1 MVLQILYERSQNR
14 AGLKKKEAAKLNLS
28 LLLMISGCQ
37 TEDMLFLKRGSVCVI
52 IGKKKMLQTP
62 SKMIWIKNDR
72 ERLPE
77 NLGYR
82 QKRKIQEDQTE
93 QVTCYADPSTWEQT

>member
-1 MVLQILYERSQNR
+1 
-14 AGLKKKEAAKLNLS
+14 
-28 LLLMISGCQ
+28 
-37 TEDMLFLKRGSVCVI
+37 
-52 IGKKKMLQTP
+52 
-62 SKMIWIKNDR
+62 MIWIKNDR

-93 QVTCYADPSTWEQT
+93 QEHVMLIPPRGNRPETGIDIKVSLANTSVKLDNNCWLWYP